1 MQLSSDKSLKDKLG
15 VDLDRLKKDSNGART
30 DHFNDGLSDDEEYQR
45 MSEKE
50 RNERMRAKLNM
61 DGAIEVSDSDSDF
74 EPSPKRKLSD
84 RKANGNAKKRRLDS
98 ESDDDDDAANVN
110 DDQGCNSIDI

>member
-15 VDLDRLKKDSNGART
+15 VDLDRLKKDSNGAQT
-30 DHFNDGLSDDEEYQR
+30 DHFNDGLSDDEEYQN

-74 EPSPKRKLSD
+74 GFGDGFEFETLQDYQCWKEGLIDFGGS
-84 RKANGNAKKRRLDS
+84 ALDLL
-98 ESDDDDDAANVN
+98 DDDFYY
-110 DDQGCNSIDI
+110 